1 VAQLVNAGCAALS
14 YYTDMLFRLCG
25 IVLVVV
31 SVLTAGCRGPGKSGV
46 SSSTRSSNPAA
57 ALNHSD
63 RDRSGDADATM
74 AGLGDALI
82 TNGDLESQ
90 IDAHAHYAAGVVHE
104 MNLEPE
110 SALEDYYNAALLDS
124 TNQALVL
131 DVAQQFLQAK
141 RPEKALELLSR
152 AATNSEASSGLF
164 AELGFV
170 YSKLGKTNEAIA
182 ADNTAIRKDPRSLAG
197 YQSIFLDYVQTKQVP
212 QIWPLLDKAAKVK
225 GTDAEFLIGLAE
237 LYFHLGIEAPDQKSK
252 TNDGALAALQR
263 AAKLKPTELRLQL
276 RLADGFNL
284 LGKTEEAA
292 RVYEALIKQLP
303 DTSPQYDSVHA
314 KLADI
319 YLHNHDNKRAS
330 QQLEAIVRDN
340 PTDAQTYYVLGGI
353 AYDETN
359 YTKAADYFANAIL
372 FSPDFESAY
381 YNLATAQM
389 GGGKTAEALEILE
402 RARRRF
408 PQNFTDEYLSGMAY
422 NQQKNYTNALEH
434 FTAAE
439 IVAKN
444 GDPKRLTD
452 LFYFQLGATY
462 ERLGDYAHAEK
473 YFSQS
478 LQLAPDSPE
487 TLNYLGY
494 MWADHGEKLDQARDY
509 IAKALKIE
517 PKNAAYLDSMAW
529 VLYKLNQPK
538 SALDYILKAVQ
549 FSEEEDATLF
559 EHLGD
564 IYNALGEKD
573 KARTAWNKSLKVE
586 ANDSVRK
593 KLESQTN

>member
-14 YYTDMLFRLCG
+14 YYTDMLFRSFA
-25 IVLVVV
+25 IVLVAGG
-31 SVLTAGCRGPGKSGV
+31 VLITGCRGP
-46 SSSTRSSNPAA
+46 SSAHSSNPAE
-57 ALNHSD
+57 ALNHFSPD
-63 RDRSGDADATM
+63 RYGDSGSSLAISGDE
-74 AGLGDALI
+74 LI
-82 TNGDLESQ
+82 TNGDLENQ
-90 IDAHAHYAAGVVHE
+90 IAAHAHYAAGVVHE

-110 SALEDYYNAALLDS
+110 SALEDYYNAAMLDPS
-124 TNQALVL
+124 NQALVL

-141 RPEKALELLSR
+141 RPEKALDLLAR
-152 AATNSEASSGLF
+152 ASTNAGASSGLF

-182 ADNTAIRKDPRSLAG
+182 ADTVAIRKDPRSLAG
-197 YQSIFLDYVQTKQVP
+197 YQSIFLDYVQTKQISE
-212 QIWPLLDKAAKVK
+212 IWPLLDRASKVK

-237 LYFHLGIEAPDQKSK
+237 LYFHLGIEAPEQKAK
-252 TNDGALAALQR
+252 TNERALAILQR
-263 AAKLKPTELRLQL
+263 AAKLKTPELRLQM

-284 LGKTEEAA
+284 LGKTEDAA
-292 RVYEALIKQLP
+292 RIYEAIVKQLP
-303 DTSPQYDSVHA
+303 DTSPQYDSLHA

-319 YLHNHDNKRAS
+319 YLHNHDNKRAAE
-330 QQLEAIVRDN
+330 QLEAIVRDN

-353 AYDETN
+353 AYDGTN
-359 YTKAADYFANAIL
+359 YTKAAEYFANAIL

-389 GGGKTAEALEILE
+389 GGGKAAEALETLD

-408 PQNFTDEYLSGMAY
+408 PQNFLDEYYSGMAY
-422 NQQKNYTNALEH
+422 SQLKNYTNALQH

-439 IVAKN
+439 IVAK
-444 GDPKRLTD
+444 GSDPKRLTD
-452 LFYFQLGATY
+452 MFYFQLGATY
-462 ERLGDYAHAEK
+462 ERLGDYGRAEK
-473 YFSQS
+473 YFQSS

-494 MWADHGEKLDQARDY
+494 MWADHGEKLDQAKDY
-509 IAKALKIE
+509 IAKALKSE

-538 SALDYILKAVQ
+538 PALDYVLKAVQ

-564 IYNALGEKD
+564 IYNALGQKD
-573 KARTAWNKSLKVE
+573 KAREAWNKSLKLE

-593 KLESQTN
+593 KLESKGN

>member
-14 YYTDMLFRLCG
+14 YYTDMLFRLCA
-25 IVLVVV
+25 IVLVAG
-31 SVLTAGCRGPGKSGV
+31 SVLIAGCRAPGNRGG
-46 SSSTRSSNPAA
+46 SSSGRTASPEASANNFRG
-57 ALNHSD
+57 D
-63 RDRSGDADATM
+63 RLEDSATPI
-74 AGLGDALI
+74 AGSEGELL
-82 TNGDLESQ
+82 TKGDLENQ
-90 IDAHAHYAAGVVHE
+90 INAHAHYAAGVVHE

-110 SALEDYYNAALLDS
+110 SALEDYYNAAVLDP

-131 DVAQQFLQAK
+131 DIARQFLQAK
-141 RPEKALELLSR
+141 RPEKALDLLARS
-152 AATNSEASSGLF
+152 ATNSAASSGLF

-197 YQSIFLDYVQTKQVP
+197 YQSLFLDYVQTKQVSE
-212 QIWPLLDKAAKVK
+212 IWNLLDKAYKVK

-237 LYFHLGIEAPDQKSK
+237 LYFHLGMEAPEQKTK
-252 TNDGALAALQR
+252 TNERALATLQR
-263 AAKLKPTELRLQL
+263 AAKLKTPDLRLQL

-292 RVYEALIKQLP
+292 RVYEAIVKQLP

-319 YLHNHDNKRAS
+319 YLHNHDNKRAAE
-330 QQLEAIVRDN
+330 QLEAIVRDN
-340 PTDAQTYYVLGGI
+340 PTDAQTYYVLGSI
-353 AYDETN
+353 ALDETN
-359 YTKAADYFANAIL
+359 YAKAADYFANAIL
-372 FSPDFESAY
+372 FSPDFEDAY
-381 YNLATAQM
+381 YNLANAQL
-389 GGGKTAEALEILE
+389 GAGKPAGALETLE

-408 PQNFTDEYLSGMAY
+408 PQNFRDEYLSGMAY
-422 NQQKNYTNALEH
+422 SQQKEYTNALQH

-439 IVAKN
+439 IVAKA
-444 GDPKRLTD
+444 GEPKRLTD
-452 LFYFQLGATY
+452 LFYFQLGATC
-462 ERLGDYAHAEK
+462 ERLGDYAQAEK
-473 YFSQS
+473 YFQSS

-494 MWADHGEKLDQARDY
+494 MWADRGEKLDQARDY
-509 IAKALKIE
+509 IAKALKAE
-517 PKNAAYLDSMAW
+517 PKSAAYLDSMAW
-529 VLYKLNQPK
+529 VLYKLHQPK
-538 SALDYILKAVQ
+538 PALDYALKAVQ

-564 IYNALGEKD
+564 IYSALGQKD
-573 KARTAWNKSLKVE
+573 QARKAWNKSLKLE

-593 KLESQTN
+593 KLESEGN